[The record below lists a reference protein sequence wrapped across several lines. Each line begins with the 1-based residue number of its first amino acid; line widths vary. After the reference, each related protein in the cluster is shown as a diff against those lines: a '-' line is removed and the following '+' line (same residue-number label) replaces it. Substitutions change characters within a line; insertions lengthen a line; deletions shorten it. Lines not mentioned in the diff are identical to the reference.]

1 MCGIAVAIDWPD
13 ADATVRS
20 LIAGIRHRGDVT
32 DPVFAPWPG
41 AAPGIVPGTVPGTV
55 MCTRR
60 LRIVDGARAIQ
71 PQISFDGR
79 LAVSFNGEIYNHAEL
94 RRALEGLGIPFRT
107 SSDTEVLANA
117 LRIWGHRAL
126 ARMVGM
132 YAFVAVDIAC
142 GEFLAARDPFGV
154 KPLYTIQ
161 SGDRFLFCS
170 EIQPLLD
177 ATEAGDV
184 MLIPP
189 GYLLTRK
196 LCAPFKSPLTEPVAS
211 VSRGSA
217 ARLDGIL
224 SEAVRTR
231 LPPDLPFA
239 MMFSGGIDSTLIA
252 HYARRFRPE
261 APGYFLG
268 NTQAPDYEYAS
279 EYAALTGFDLRL
291 VNFDAESEEV
301 FSLIGEVVQISE
313 SFDPNCIRGAVCS
326 LAVARRMRDDGYRV
340 ALCGEGADELF
351 CGYAPLELAFHEG
364 NDAGRPMRDEFLG
377 LMHRVSLQRVDRCS
391 MRFQLETR
399 EPFLDP
405 AMVRYAL
412 GLDRAALVRET
423 GGWPRGKAALRD
435 LYDLYPGELPRRI
448 RDRQKMPFGE
458 GSGLDVS
465 PAGSSWK
472 RRFDSLISDGDLRD
486 AAREFAGFDVRS
498 KEELYYLRKLSQRM
512 DVHRVP
518 HLRGRAQVSFKLTQ
532 HLEKLKEY
540 AL

>member
-1 MCGIAVAIDWPD
+1 MCGIAVAIDWPE
-13 ADATVRS
+13 ADAAVRS

-32 DPVFAPWPG
+32 DPAFAPWTG
-41 AAPGIVPGTVPGTV
+41 AV

-71 PQISFDGR
+71 PLLSFDGR

-94 RRALEGLGIPFRT
+94 RRALEKLGVPFRT

-126 ARMVGM
+126 ARIIGM
-132 YAFVAVDIAC
+132 YAFVAVDMAC

-196 LCAPFKSPLTEPVAS
+196 VCAPFPSPLSEPVAHIS
-211 VSRGSA
+211 QGA
-217 ARLDGIL
+217 ALMLD
-224 SEAVRTR
+224 EALRDAVQLR

-239 MMFSGGIDSTLIA
+239 VMFSGGIDSTLIA

-268 NTQAPDYEYAS
+268 DAEAPDYEYAAA
-279 EYAALTGFDLRL
+279 YADLTGFDLRL
-291 VNFDAESEEV
+291 VHFDAESDEI
-301 FSLIGEVVQISE
+301 FSVLDTVVQISE
-313 SFDPNCIRGAVCS
+313 SFDPNCVRGAVCS
-326 LAVARRMRDDGYRV
+326 LALAERIHEDGFRV

-364 NDAGRPMRDEFLG
+364 NDQGRPMRDKFLG

-405 AMVRYAL
+405 AVVRYAL
-412 GLDRAALVRET
+412 GLDSGALVRET
-423 GGWPRGKAALRD
+423 GGWPRGKAALRS
-435 LYDLYPGELPRRI
+435 LYDLYPAELPACI
-448 RDRQKMPFGE
+448 RDRRKMPFGE

-465 PAGSSWK
+465 PADSLWK
-472 RRFDSLISDGDLRD
+472 RRFEALISDRDLHD
-486 AAREFAGFDVRS
+486 APREFAGFDIRS
-498 KEELYYLRKLSQRM
+498 KEELYYLRLLSQRM
-512 DVHRVP
+512 DVRRVP